1 MIALH
6 TLDRYERSVELFVI
20 DWLGGNKSGA
30 SEDAMLGTR
39 RTRFW
44 MSKERKLW
52 SCGVISRSM
61 SKAMWAFNLQ
71 SVSKFSF
78 HVCKQV
84 TSMSKILI
92 GSTFFL
98 FISFILLRNV
108 GLFSLLLY
116 ITAPM
121 AAFWLILEKI
131 SKAIDGMV

>member
-1 MIALH
+1 
-6 TLDRYERSVELFVI
+6 
-20 DWLGGNKSGA
+20 
-30 SEDAMLGTR
+30 
-39 RTRFW
+39 
-44 MSKERKLW
+44 
-52 SCGVISRSM
+52 
-61 SKAMWAFNLQ
+61 
-71 SVSKFSF
+71 
-78 HVCKQV
+78 V